1 MVKQGRV
8 FLFTEQ
14 HNEITLNIYQP
25 EHKTTTTSEK
35 FYEEAFGSFF
45 LQSYTKVQKCLN
57 YLVTNLFVTTSW
69 SRLWSFG

>member
-35 FYEEAFGSFF
+35 FYIKKHLGHFF
-45 LQSYTKVQKCLN
+45 YKVIQKYKN
-57 YLVTNLFVTTSW
+57 V
-69 SRLWSFG
+69 